1 MLSKDIRNTEIS
13 FFAIFYNNAKKELRM
28 ETFINDVRQ
37 LGRRG
42 GAIFL
47 DTGIKVFIKQPF
59 LRGLG
64 GGGQFCETTFMTSD
78 FIWEPGVI
86 NMDLKLRQIGV
97 TTLYFRITIP
107 SRAIR

>member
-1 MLSKDIRNTEIS
+1 MNTEIS
-13 FFAIFYNNAKKELRM
+13 LYAMVIQLTLFYNNAKKEVRK

-59 LRGLG
+59 LR
-64 GGGQFCETTFMTSD
+64 D
-78 FIWEPGVI
+78 
-86 NMDLKLRQIGV
+86 
-97 TTLYFRITIP
+97 
-107 SRAIR
+107 